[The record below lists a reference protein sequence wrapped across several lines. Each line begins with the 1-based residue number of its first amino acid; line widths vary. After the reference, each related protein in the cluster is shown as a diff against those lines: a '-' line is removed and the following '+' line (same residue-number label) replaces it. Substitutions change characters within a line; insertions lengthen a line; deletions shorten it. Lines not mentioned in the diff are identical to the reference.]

1 MSDERSNNAIELKN
15 LRDRVDRDRKADAE
29 RSEKSLKGGG
39 GGGTS
44 NGMEARVAHLESD
57 IGHIKSDVSDIKGTL
72 KDLDAHVTDTA
83 VRVARLESDIGNVK
97 SDIGDIKGTLKE
109 LDAHVS
115 ETEVRVARLESDIG
129 NLKSDIG
136 NLKSDIKSES
146 GNVRS
151 EIKDIWEALKELKT
165 QVATLTERVNHL
177 PTKGY
182 IGTLIAAWAAAI
194 ITALTLL
201 SRFGWLVPGPPTH

>member
-1 MSDERSNNAIELKN
+1 MSDESSNNAIELKN

-72 KDLDAHVTDTA
+72 KELDTHVSDTA
-83 VRVARLESDIGNVK
+83 VRAARLESDIGNIK
-97 SDIGDIKGTLKE
+97 SDIGNLK
-109 LDAHVS
+109 S
-115 ETEVRVARLESDIG
+115 EIG

-136 NLKSDIKSES
+136 NLKS
-146 GNVRS
+146 
-151 EIKDIWEALKELKT
+151 EIEDIWGTLKELNT
-165 QVATLTERVNHL
+165 QVSDARIAIATLTEGIAHL